1 MSAYLC
7 HTGRWPSPPS
17 LHFPAL
23 RQEAM
28 RDLWNG
34 HILYTPPRSHLQ
46 PQRCIG
52 LDSRLKLR
60 ETLVIG
66 VQTFQIRIMH
76 RLEQDFGGRHRTS
89 LPQRRI
95 DDGIERNQD
104 IELRERD

>member
-46 PQRCIG
+46 PQQCMG
-52 LDSRLKLR
+52 FDSRRKLR

-66 VQTFQIRIMH
+66 VQTFPIRIMH
-76 RLEQDFGGRHRTS
+76 RPEQNLRWRHRTP
-89 LPQRRI
+89 LTQWRI
-95 DDGIERNQD
+95 DNGIESNQD
-104 IELRERD
+104 IE